1 MKKII
6 LLFTLLGLT
15 LPALALTNYVSDD
28 LVITMRTG
36 KGNSFQILR
45 TLHSGE
51 RLEVL
56 SVEGDYTQVKTKD
69 GIEGWVRSQYLSRE
83 PIARDKLA
91 RAEKRLETLQTQN
104 RQLQAKIDE
113 LGQSQGS
120 LDSQLGS
127 VNSENRKLKEEL
139 EKLRKLAARPMEL
152 AEQNE
157 SMKKRLLDLEMETQ
171 LLSEKNASL
180 KDRSQRDWFIAGAGV
195 LIAGILLGLLLPKL
209 RRQHSRWGDL

>member
-36 KGNSFQILR
+36 KGNSYQILR

-56 SVEGDYTQVKTKD
+56 SVDGEYTQVKTKD

-152 AEQNE
+152 AEQND
-157 SMKKRLLDLEMETQ
+157 SMKKRLLDLEMESQ